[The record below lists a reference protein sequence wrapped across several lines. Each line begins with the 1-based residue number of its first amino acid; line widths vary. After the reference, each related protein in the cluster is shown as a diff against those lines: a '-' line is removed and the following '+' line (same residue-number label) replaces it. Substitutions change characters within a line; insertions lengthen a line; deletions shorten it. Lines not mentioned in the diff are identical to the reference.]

1 MPQKTNLNISPYYDD
16 FNADDN
22 FYKVLFRPGRPVQAR
37 ELTTLQS
44 ILQNQVESFG
54 DHMFKEGTMVIPG
67 SVAYDS
73 QYFSVKIESEHL
85 GLPVSLYLY
94 ELKGK
99 KFKGQ
104 NSGVE
109 FIVNDCKVPEDSTD
123 ITHVTLFIKYLT
135 GSNDNL
141 EAFISDSEPLIAQET
156 IVYGNTTITVGDSVA
171 NAIDTDA
178 AATGSAV
185 KIETGVYFIRG
196 SFVTVT
202 ADTIILDPYSN
213 QPSYRVGLS
222 ILETIVTAKEDSELY
237 DNARGFSNYAAPGA
251 DRLKITTELS
261 KKSLTDFN
269 DTNFIEIVK
278 LRDGNLK
285 KLQDTTVY
293 SEIAKEFARRT
304 FEESGNYSL
313 GNFNVKVSNSLD
325 DGIGNEGIFKSN
337 QVTDQNN
344 TPTDDL
350 ACVEVDPG
358 KAYVHGFR
366 INSVGTTIIDIDK
379 PREKEVVDTAKVAF
393 ELGSLIRVD
402 NVTGTPKIKLDET
415 SNTVQLLSKPKLT
428 ANGGVGQPSWLT
440 SGIGTA
446 RVYSVGLRNT
456 PYVDNDSEWNL
467 YLYDVQTYTALT
479 LNESLS
485 AAQCPNGSFIRGV
498 SSDATGYMADIS
510 GSIVSLVQTSGT
522 FIRGEAVLI
531 NETNLV
537 PRSIVTVTQYGSQDI
552 KSVFQKASV
561 SGNTVDFSANTVLKD
576 TLVTPTTPLNTQF
589 TIVDGSGGGST
600 GTITGPGITFDGVK
614 AGDLV
619 KYAVKGVANV
629 VINEVESVDPDLKTL
644 NVVSVAATT
653 GIANLVNGFAAPAGF
668 TTTSAM
674 VRIIPEGIVNNDEK
688 GLYTPLERRNISDVN
703 FSGSELLV
711 SSQLSGTTDANGSV
725 TISLPTGISSGFY
738 SSFDTQKYSVIY
750 DSISGG
756 GGPENLTK
764 DQFALT
770 NGATQVTLS
779 GLRGSQAVKINAT
792 VEKATIKE
800 KIKEYSR
807 SKQIQITHTQT
818 GINTTTSGLTQNNF
832 YGLRVEDKEIS
843 LNVCDVANVVAVL
856 ESKDTSAPTLDKLT
870 TVSGLSL
877 DINSVVG
884 ERITGTESAAVAQLV
899 TRTGSNNVEIV
910 YLNTNKFNIGE
921 VINFD
926 ESNITTTLQ
935 AITPGNNINITD
947 RYSLDKGQREQ
958 YYDYSRIVRKAGT
971 AKPSKRLLVVYN
983 SYIVPADDTGDVFT
997 VESYDESRF
1006 SDDVPLLGNN
1016 VRASDTLDFRPRVS
1030 EFNSTTA
1037 SPFAYSS
1044 RDFGTA
1050 GNAST
1055 LVISPEGDSNLGYS
1069 FYLPRIDKLILSLGE
1084 DNIPEFSVLKGVSSL
1099 QPKAPAMV
1107 ETGMEVAT
1115 IALPAYLYSP
1125 SNARITLVD
1134 NKRYTMRD
1142 IGKLDKRI
1150 TNLEI
1155 VTSLTMLE
1163 LDTKSLQIMD
1173 EVGDRFKSGFFVD
1186 NFKDI
1191 SRMDVQNPDNKV
1203 DVDIVNGELIVPL
1216 DRYTF
1221 KPELG
1226 LSPSINSDTADY
1238 TQNLTLLDTNVRKTG
1253 DLITLDYSETDWIE
1267 NAFASKVENINPFEV
1282 VAFDGTI
1289 ALDPV
1294 SDNWTRTVVVDGGKR
1309 TVVDG
1314 NTLAD
1319 PSAEFQ
1325 RILDNQLSEVIS
1337 VVQTDNEI
1345 TTTTL
1350 EFDSEYIETILTGT
1364 VPETHIRSRNV
1375 GFKAHALKPGI
1386 QYYPF
1391 FDGRSGIDIIPKLI
1405 EISMTSGTFSVA
1417 EDVKGYIGGDSTNP
1431 VITFRTANADHRE
1444 GTYNDS
1450 TSTGYTPYI
1459 ANPYDLGSSLS
1470 SVYTS
1475 SSTVLNVDIGSLTEE
1490 AIGKYFGRLE
1500 VGMKLVGSSSNAE
1513 ATVTNIRLIGDD
1525 IGNVYGSFF
1534 IRNPLTSP
1542 APPLRF
1548 TNGTKTFRLSSSVS
1562 NETPLPGNEAS
1573 VSSGEGEYT
1582 TAGTLETFRQ
1592 TNVVVGRTTRTV
1604 QYMDPLAQSFRC
1616 DESGAFLSSVD
1627 VYFGTKDDSQ
1637 PVTVQLRTMELG
1649 TPTDILAADYA
1660 EVIVPSSD
1668 ITVSNDA
1675 SIATNIKFPSPI
1687 YLNAGTEY
1695 ALVLL
1700 SPGTT
1705 KYTVWISRIG
1715 DITIETRDLGE
1726 GNRRKVGT
1734 QYIGGSL
1741 FKSQNGTIWTPTQE
1755 EDLKFTL
1762 YKCAF
1767 KTGTIGD
1774 LTLYNPKLQ
1783 TSNVNFGLSSNAI
1796 TSYPRKL
1803 TVGIDY
1809 TSVLEAEL
1817 VPGIKVSASTNDGVA
1832 MNVPDDP
1839 TGFIES
1845 VGGPIEATTVVNQTI
1860 GITTVGLGTGYEPS
1874 QTYSGVNLQTIT
1886 GNGSGATATVITNV
1900 SGGVANVSIA
1910 SSGSG
1915 YAVGDVLGITTADL
1929 GNDKKGTD
1937 AQVTVADRAGIDKL
1951 YLTNVQGENFTTNKL
1966 LIWYSDP
1973 ANGTIHQ
1980 PGAASTAIT
1989 SSALTS
1995 DLYSGNIVQV
2005 NNYNHGMT
2013 SDNNKVTL
2021 TGIQPDGIP
2030 TTLSANFS
2038 NTDTVI
2044 SVANTSVFGTFEGIS
2059 TSTGYAQVGQEII
2072 YYNGIGAGT
2081 LNVGTRGFSDT
2092 SVSSHSSGDS
2102 IFKYEYNGISLTG
2115 INTTHSMATAA
2126 GVKALK
2132 TIDSY
2137 FVAVPRGSGRPN
2149 LTDRSVGVNQLS
2161 FTEEMFAGGSFANG
2175 TQNFQ
2180 YDSFMP
2186 AFSVMTPG
2194 SSTIL
2199 EAKLRSVTGTSDGGN
2214 ESSFNDV
2221 GYEPVVFNKLNRL
2234 SSPRLL
2240 ASGVDETTYLTNL
2253 PKNRSVTLLAS
2264 FSTSDANLSPVL
2276 DTMNGAFR
2284 LYRNRLNNPIS
2295 DYARDSRSNALVGD
2309 PHAACYISQVVNLTN
2324 ESTSLKVLISAFRP
2338 ASSDFRVLYRLI
2350 KPDSTGVDEAFKLF
2364 PGYDNLKDV
2373 GIDKQVIDSSL
2384 NSGRPDVL
2392 VPPSTSNQFLDY
2404 EFTTNNEDGFTGFQV
2419 KIVISGTNESTPPR
2433 FKDLR
2438 VIALA

>member
-67 SVAYDS
+67 SVLYDS

-85 GLPVSLYLY
+85 GLPVSLYLS

-141 EAFISDSEPLIAQET
+141 EAFISDSEPLIAQEN

-278 LRDGNLK
+278 LKEGNLK

-415 SNTVQLLSKPKLT
+415 SNTVQLFNKRKDVASPI
-428 ANGGVGQPSWLT
+428 GV
-440 SGIGTA
+440 GTA
-446 RVYSVGLRNT
+446 RVYSIGLRNT
-456 PYVDNDSEWNL
+456 PYVNNDSEWNL
-467 YLYDVQTYTALT
+467 YLYDVQTYTVLT

-498 SSDATGYMADIS
+498 SSDATGYMVDID
-510 GSIVSLVQTSGT
+510 GSSVSLVQTSGT

-552 KSVFQKASV
+552 KSIFQDSTV
-561 SGNTVDFSANTVLKD
+561 SGNDRDFSANTVLKD
-576 TLVTPTTPLNTQF
+576 ALVTPTTPLNTQF
-589 TIVDGSGGGST
+589 TIVDSGTGAT
-600 GTITGPGITFDGVK
+600 GTITGPGVTFDGIK
-614 AGDLV
+614 PGTLV
-619 KYAVKGVANV
+619 KYFVKGVSNPV
-629 VINEVESVDPDLKTL
+629 VNEVSQVSADLKTL
-644 NVVSVAATT
+644 TVVSVAATT
-653 GIANLVNGFAAPAGF
+653 GIANLVGGIAGV
-668 TTTSAM
+668 TTTSPM
-674 VRIIPEGIVNNDEK
+674 VKIIPEGIVNNDEK

-711 SSQLSGTTDANGSV
+711 SSQLSGTTDANGSI
-725 TISLPTGISSGFY
+725 TISLPTGITSGFY

-750 DSISGG
+750 DSASGG

-856 ESKDTSAPTLDKLT
+856 ESKDTSVPTLDKLT

-884 ERITGTESAAVAQLV
+884 ERITGTESGAVAQLV
-899 TRTGSNNVEIV
+899 TRTGSNNVEIA

-947 RYSLDKGQREQ
+947 RYFLDKGQREQ

-997 VESYDESRF
+997 VESYDEDRF
-1006 SDDVPLLGNN
+1006 SNDIPILAKSI
-1016 VRASDTLDFRPRVS
+1016 RASDTLDFRPRVS
-1030 EFNSTTA
+1030 EFDSTTA

-1050 GNAST
+1050 GNSST

-1069 FYLPRIDKLILSLGE
+1069 FYLPRVDKLILSLGE
-1084 DNIPEFSVLKGVSSL
+1084 DNTPEFSVLKGVSSI

-1107 ETGMEVAT
+1107 DTGMEVAT
-1115 IALPAYLYSP
+1115 ITLPAYLYNP
-1125 SNARITLVD
+1125 SDARISLVD

-1150 TNLEI
+1150 TNLETI
-1155 VTSLTMLE
+1155 TSLTMLE
-1163 LDTKSLQIMD
+1163 LDTKTLQIRD

-1186 NFKDI
+1186 NFKDV
-1191 SRMDVQNPDNKV
+1191 SRMDISNPDNKV
-1203 DVDIVNGELIVPL
+1203 DVDVVNGELIVPL

-1238 TQNLTLLDTNVRKTG
+1238 TQDLTLLDTNVRKTG
-1253 DLITLDYSETDWIE
+1253 DLITLDYSETSWIE

-1282 VAFDGTI
+1282 VLFDGTI
-1289 ALDPV
+1289 ALSPV
-1294 SDNWTRTVVVDGGKR
+1294 SDNWTRTVVVDGGIR
-1309 TVVDG
+1309 RVLDG
-1314 NTLAD
+1314 NIVTDDL
-1319 PSAEFQ
+1319 
-1325 RILDNQLSEVIS
+1325 NVGVVKQLFDTKQDVF
-1337 VVQTDNEI
+1337 VTQTDWERFQDRLSAWEEQ
-1345 TTTTL
+1345 TTITL
-1350 EFDSEYIETILTGT
+1350 EFDQEYIETIQSGS
-1364 VPETHIRSRNV
+1364 VPDTHVRSRNV

-1386 QYYPF
+1386 RYYPF

-1417 EDVKGYIGGDSTNP
+1417 EDVKGYIGSDSTNP

-1450 TSTGYTPYI
+1450 TSSGYTPYI
-1459 ANPYDLGSSLS
+1459 VNPYDSGSSLS

-1490 AIGKYFGRLE
+1490 AIGSYFGRLE
-1500 VGMKLVGSSSNAE
+1500 VGMKLVGSTSNAE

-1534 IRNPLTSP
+1534 IRNPLTDP
-1542 APPLRF
+1542 PPPLRF
-1548 TNGTKTFRLSSSVS
+1548 NNGTKTFRLSSSVS

-1592 TNVVVGRTTRTV
+1592 TNVQVGRTVRVT
-1604 QYMDPLAQSFRC
+1604 QYRDPLAQSFRC

-1627 VYFGTKDDSQ
+1627 IYFGTKDDSQ

-1675 SIATNIKFPSPI
+1675 SVATNIKFPSPI
-1687 YLNAGTEY
+1687 YLDAGTEY

-1767 KTGTIGD
+1767 KTGIIGD

-1783 TSNVNFGLSSNAI
+1783 TSNANFALGSNAI

-1874 QTYSGVNLQTIT
+1874 QTYSGVNLQTVT
-1886 GNGSGATATVITNV
+1886 GNGSGATATVITNA

-1980 PGAASTAIT
+1980 PGAATTAIT

-2021 TGIQPDGIP
+2021 SGIQPDGIP
-2030 TTLSANFS
+2030 TTLSANLS
-2038 NTDTVI
+2038 STDTVI

-2161 FTEEMFAGGSFANG
+2161 FTEEMFAGGSFTNG

-2194 SSTIL
+2194 SSTVL

-2240 ASGVDETTYLTNL
+2240 ASGIDETTYLTNL

-2350 KPDSTGVDEAFKLF
+2350 KPDSTGVDEVFKLF

-2373 GIDKQVIDSSL
+2373 GIEKQVIDSSL

-2392 VPPSTSNQFLDY
+2392 VPPSTGNKFLDY
-2404 EFTTNNEDGFTGFQV
+2404 EFTANNEDGFTGFQV